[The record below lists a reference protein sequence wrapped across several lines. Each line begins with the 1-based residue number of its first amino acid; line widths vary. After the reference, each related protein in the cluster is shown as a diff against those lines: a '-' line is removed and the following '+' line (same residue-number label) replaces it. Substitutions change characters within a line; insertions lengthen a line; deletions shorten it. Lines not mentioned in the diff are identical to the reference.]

1 MSGRAPAIRAEG
13 RRFESGTQEGL
24 RAGLSDRE
32 DMVIGLWEV
41 LGLIE
46 EVYSRQVLRHPD
58 GVGRKRRSVEFEV
71 GAWWEEVCGITKWDP
86 GSRKWEGE
94 LVWF

>member
-1 MSGRAPAIRAEG
+1 M
-13 RRFESGTQEGL
+13 
-24 RAGLSDRE
+24 
-32 DMVIGLWEV
+32 IGLWEV

-46 EVYSRQVLRHPD
+46 EVYSRQVLRRPD

-86 GSRKWEGE
+86 GSRKWKGE
-94 LVWF
+94 LVWFQCALDSGGYRFKVHLNRTPASVLVSCSVR